1 MLEEFNKTADD
12 FLEKLNILETLIE
25 KIYGRK

>member
-1 MLEEFNKTADD
+1 MLEEFNKIADN
-12 FLEKLNILETLIE
+12 FLDKLDLLEILIE

>member
-12 FLEKLNILETLIE
+12 FLEKLNLLEKLIE

>member
-12 FLEKLNILETLIE
+12 FLIKLDILEAI
-25 KIYGRK
+25 IRKQYEGK

>member
-12 FLEKLNILETLIE
+12 FLEKLNLLEILIE
-25 KIYGRK
+25 KIYGG

>member
-1 MLEEFNKTADD
+1 MLEEFNKITND
-12 FLEKLNILETLIE
+12 FLDKLDLLEILIE

>member
-12 FLEKLNILETLIE
+12 FLEKLNLLEILIE
-25 KIYGRK
+25 KIYGR

>member
-1 MLEEFNKTADD
+1 MLEEFNKPADD
-12 FLEKLNILETLIE
+12 FLEKLNLLEKLIE